1 MRKVIFKLLI
11 VIMMFVPFMVNAE
24 IKSEN
29 LLEALKSEGI
39 ETDIDYS
46 EDDKNKVPIYFFRT
60 KGEQKSIDFLNYLND
75 NYERYGEFFILRS
88 FVV

>member
-29 LLEALKSEGI
+29 LLEALKSEGM
-39 ETDIDYS
+39 
-46 EDDKNKVPIYFFRT
+46 R
-60 KGEQKSIDFLNYLND
+60 
-75 NYERYGEFFILRS
+75 
-88 FVV
+88 

>member
-39 ETDIDYS
+39 LIIVKMIRIKYQFTYLEQRV
-46 EDDKNKVPIYFFRT
+46 NKRV
-60 KGEQKSIDFLNYLND
+60 
-75 NYERYGEFFILRS
+75 
-88 FVV
+88 